1 MPSVRST
8 GGIRIGVA
16 SCSILVAIPW
26 MSFALL
32 ASAIPAIA
40 LHGPLFC
47 CPKVES
53 VIAAAPIPPTSPTA
67 LPASTTRSRVFTR
80 FLIFGVLIS
89 ALNLRAVIIAISPM
103 LEEIRASTGISS
115 TAAGLLT
122 TLPILCFG
130 LFAHVAPRL
139 ARRFGLDLVLW
150 GTMVVLTG
158 GILIRIVPTIAALF
172 LGTAVIGMAIGI
184 ANVLLPASIKR
195 DFPHRTGPMT
205 GLLTMAMSASGT
217 LGVGLTIPLQKLTGF
232 GWHGTL
238 ALWGVLSAVAIV
250 ALLPRLKLNASAASR
265 AESSRFRP
273 AISLWR
279 DRLAWQVTLV
289 MGLQSFIF
297 YSLVAWF
304 PTMMG
309 DHGMSNE
316 HAGLVLSFANLAG
329 FVASFFV
336 PVLASRR
343 RDQRA
348 FIIGTV
354 SVWIVSILGLL
365 FLPTTGVVIWMLLF
379 GSCAG
384 SALSLSL
391 SFFSL
396 RSPDIHH
403 AAQLSG
409 MAQTVGYCFAA
420 TGPFLFGA
428 LHDIT
433 GSWDPPLIG
442 LLVAMMGVFL
452 AGLGAGRNR
461 LVGQTN
467 SLPQ

>member
-1 MPSVRST
+1 
-8 GGIRIGVA
+8 
-16 SCSILVAIPW
+16 
-26 MSFALL
+26 
-32 ASAIPAIA
+32 
-40 LHGPLFC
+40 
-47 CPKVES
+47 
-53 VIAAAPIPPTSPTA
+53 
-67 LPASTTRSRVFTR
+67 
-80 FLIFGVLIS
+80 
-89 ALNLRAVIIAISPM
+89 M
-103 LEEIRASTGISS
+103 LEEIRVSTGISS

-158 GILIRIVPTIAALF
+158 GILIRLVPTITALF

-217 LGVGLTIPLQKLTGF
+217 LGVGLTIPLQRLSGF

-250 ALLPRLKLNASAASR
+250 ALLPRLRLNASASSR
-265 AESSRFRP
+265 AESGRSRP
-273 AISLWR
+273 SISLWR

-316 HAGLVLSFANLAG
+316 HAGLTLSFANLAG

-336 PVLASRR
+336 PVLASRH

-348 FIIGTV
+348 FIAGTV
-354 SVWIVSILGLL
+354 AVWIVSILGLL
-365 FLPTTGVVIWMLLF
+365 IFPTTGVIVWMLLF
-379 GSCAG
+379 GACAG

-391 SFFSL
+391 SFLSL
-396 RSPDIHH
+396 RSPDIYH

-428 LHDIT
+428 LHDAT
-433 GSWDPPLIG
+433 GSWNPPLIG

-461 LVGQTN
+461 LVGQISTL
-467 SLPQ
+467 STE

>member
-1 MPSVRST
+1 MKVE
-8 GGIRIGVA
+8 
-16 SCSILVAIPW
+16 SIIIAPATLPA
-26 MSFALL
+26 
-32 ASAIPAIA
+32 PAIA
-40 LHGPLFC
+40 
-47 CPKVES
+47 
-53 VIAAAPIPPTSPTA
+53 
-67 LPASTTRSRVFTR
+67 RSRVFTI
-80 FLIFGVLIS
+80 LLVFGVLIT

-103 LEEIRASTGISS
+103 LEQIRASTGMSS

-122 TLPILCFG
+122 TLPVLCFG

-158 GILIRIVPTIAALF
+158 GIAIRIMPTILSLF
-172 LGTAVIGMAIGI
+172 IGTAVIGMAIGI

-195 DFPHRTGPMT
+195 DFPHQAGPMT

-217 LGVGLTIPLQKLTGF
+217 IGVGLTIPMQNLTGF
-232 GWHGTL
+232 SWQGTL
-238 ALWGVLSAVAIV
+238 GLWGVLSAVAIV
-250 ALLPRLKLNASAASR
+250 ALLPRLRLNTPTRNRPGAANS
-265 AESSRFRP
+265 RP

-279 DRLAWQVTLV
+279 DRLAWQVTIL

-309 DHGMSNE
+309 EHGVSNE
-316 HAGLVLSFANLAG
+316 HAGLLLSLANLAG
-329 FVASFFV
+329 FFSSFFV
-336 PVLASRR
+336 PVLASRH

-348 FIIGTV
+348 FVAGTALI
-354 SVWIVSILGLL
+354 WIVSILGIMV
-365 FLPTTGVVIWMLLF
+365 FPTTGILVWMLLF
-379 GSCAG
+379 GGCAG

-409 MAQTVGYCFAA
+409 MAQTVGYCLAA

-428 LHDIT
+428 AHDLT
-433 GSWDPPLIG
+433 GSWAAPLIG
-442 LLVAMMGVFL
+442 LMLAMVGVLF

-461 LVGQTN
+461 LVGQTPML
-467 SLPQ
+467 SS